1 MRHDRCKSCYHEHV
15 WYSIANNVFL
25 VIYKGVMGV
34 LTGCQALIA
43 DAFHSSA
50 DLIASII
57 TLFSLKISE
66 KPPDADHHYGHGKIQ
81 FLSSSIVGLILLVGG
96 IFILINAL
104 TSVVTGAYAEPD
116 PIALLGAAVS
126 VAMNEFLFRYQSCV
140 GRENNSPA
148 IMANAWDNRSD
159 AFSSMAVLVGI
170 SLAIFGL
177 PIADPLAAIG
187 VSMVVA
193 KIGID
198 LILEAIDGLMDASL
212 GMDELK
218 AIHNVVNKVPGIRGV
233 SYMRGRT
240 MGDRLHVEVDV
251 MVPDTLKVYEGDL
264 IVDLLR
270 QRIMDE
276 VEHMGELEIFLSP
289 VEVAEA

>member
-1 MRHDRCKSCYHEHV
+1 MRHERCKSCYHEHV

-25 VIYKGVMGV
+25 VLYKGILGV

-50 DLIASII
+50 DLLASII
-57 TLFSLKISE
+57 TLFSLQISE

-81 FLSSSIVGLILLVGG
+81 FLSSSIVGLILLGGG
-96 IFILINAL
+96 IFLLINAV
-104 TSVVTGAYAEPD
+104 TSIMTGEYAQPD
-116 PIALLGAAVS
+116 SFALLGAAVS
-126 VAMNEFLFRYQSCV
+126 VAMNELLFRYQSCV

-159 AFSSMAVLVGI
+159 AFSSMAVLLGI
-170 SLAIFGL
+170 SLATFGL
-177 PIADPLAAIG
+177 PIADPLAALG
-187 VSMVVA
+187 VSLVVA
-193 KIGID
+193 KIGMD

-218 AIHNVVNKVPGIRGV
+218 AIHNVINKVPGIQGV

-251 MVPDTLKVYEGDL
+251 LVPETLKVYEGDL

-289 VEVAEA
+289 VEVAET